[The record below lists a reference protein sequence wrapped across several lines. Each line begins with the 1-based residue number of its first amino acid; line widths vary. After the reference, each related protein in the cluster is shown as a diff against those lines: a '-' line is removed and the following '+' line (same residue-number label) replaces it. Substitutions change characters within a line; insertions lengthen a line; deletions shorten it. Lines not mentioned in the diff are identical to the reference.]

1 MRLIDCLLLVNQ
13 SVYRFWQGVDRRL
26 VSQINFFW
34 YNRKVNFDGLS
45 AHFLFVVLVMDLH
58 AQLESTLAGLGYE
71 LVDLEVSGR
80 KQKLMRVF
88 IDKPDGI
95 NIDDCVLVSDHLGK
109 WFAVEGVDYDRL
121 EVSSP
126 GMDRPL
132 KNESDFVRFSGEQA
146 QVKIRMP
153 VGGQRNFAGVLRGVK
168 DGWVQLE
175 VEGVLVGLELSN
187 IDKARLVPKF

>member
-1 MRLIDCLLLVNQ
+1 MCLIDCLWLANRLA
-13 SVYRFWQGVDRRL
+13 YRFWQGVDTSL
-26 VSQINFFW
+26 VSQFNFFW

-45 AHFLFVVLVMDLH
+45 AHFLFVVLDMDLH
-58 AQLESTLAGLGYE
+58 AQLEATLAGMGYE

-88 IDKPDGI
+88 IDKLDGV
-95 NIDDCVLVSDHLGK
+95 NIDDCVLVSDHLGR
-109 WFAVEGVDYDRL
+109 WFAVEGIDYDRL

-132 KNESDFVRFSGEQA
+132 KKASDFVRFGGEQA
-146 QVKIRMP
+146 QIRIRVP
-153 VGGQRNFAGVLRGVK
+153 VGGQRNYVGVLRGVK